1 MRIQLTRASVKA
13 LEGLLQ
19 KMVKFKEAKLVRR
32 ISALLEHLH
41 QQQPVS
47 EIASKWSVS
56 EAAIYH
62 WVKQFMLKGV
72 QSLHY
77 HYKGGR
83 PPKLSLLQL
92 KKLTQLLDG
101 GPEAAGLAEGCWNS
115 ALVQQLIKLKF
126 EVEYHVQYVSAL
138 LHKLGY
144 SFQKAERI
152 SDYLD
157 PERRCEWREET
168 WPNLLA
174 EARRVKGLILFGDEA
189 SFAQWG
195 SLGYTWARVG
205 QTPQIKTSGK
215 RKGYKVFGAVEYF
228 SGRVFYK
235 GTTGKFNS
243 ESYQTFLE
251 EVLEKT
257 TEPIFLVQDGA
268 RYHTSKEIKE
278 FFEGQRERLRV
289 YQLPAYSPDYNP
301 IEYLWRKTKRK
312 GTHNKYFAEFG
323 LLAEAVDQALESFE
337 QQPQEILG
345 LFGCYHKDQT
355 ATEQVAA

>member
-1 MRIQLTRASVKA
+1 MRIQLTRPSVKT
-13 LEGLLQ
+13 LEALLQ
-19 KMVKFKEAKLVRR
+19 KMVKYGQAKLVRR
-32 ISALLEHLH
+32 ISVLLEHLH

-47 EIASKWSVS
+47 EVASKWGVS

-62 WVKQFMLKGV
+62 WVKQFMCKGLA
-72 QSLHY
+72 SLDY

-83 PPKLSLLQL
+83 PPKLSLRQQ
-92 KKLTQLLDG
+92 KTLTQVLDG
-101 GPEAAGLAEGCWNS
+101 GPQAAGFKEGCWNS
-115 ALVQQLIKLKF
+115 ALVQELIKLKF

-157 PERRCEWREET
+157 PQRRREWREEI

-174 EARRVKGLILFGDEA
+174 EARRVEGLILFGDEA

-205 QTPQIKTSGK
+205 QTPQVKTSGK

-228 SGRVFYK
+228 SGQVFYQ
-235 GTTGKFNS
+235 GIEGKFNS
-243 ESYQTFLE
+243 ASYQAFLE

-257 TEPIFLVQDGA
+257 SEVIFLVQDGA

-278 FFEGQRERLRV
+278 FFEEHQERLRV
-289 YQLPAYSPDYNP
+289 YQLPSYSPDYNP

-323 LLAEAVDQALESFE
+323 KLCEAVDAALESFE

-345 LFGCYHKDQT
+345 LFGCYRKDQPK
-355 ATEQVAA
+355 TEQLAA

>member
-1 MRIQLTRASVKA
+1 MRIQLTGPSVKT
-13 LEGLLQ
+13 LEVLLQ
-19 KMVKFKEAKLVRR
+19 KMVKFKEVKKVRR

-41 QQQPVS
+41 HQHPISQV
-47 EIASKWSVS
+47 ACKWGVS

-62 WVKQFMLKGV
+62 WVKQFMCKGLA
-72 QSLHY
+72 SLDY

-83 PPKLSLLQL
+83 APKLSLRQQ
-92 KKLTQLLDG
+92 KILTQLLDS
-101 GPEAAGLAEGCWNS
+101 GPQGCGFEEGCWNS
-115 ALVQQLIKLKF
+115 ALVQELIKLKF
-126 EVEYHVQYVSAL
+126 AVEYHVQYVSAL

-157 PERRCEWREET
+157 PQRRQQWREEI
-168 WPNLLA
+168 WPSLLA

-205 QTPQIKTSGK
+205 QTPQVKTSGK

-228 SGRVFYK
+228 SGQVFYQ
-235 GTTGKFNS
+235 GTSGKFNS
-243 ESYQTFLE
+243 ESYQAFLE
-251 EVLEKT
+251 EILEKT

-268 RYHTSKEIKE
+268 RYHTSKEMLQ
-278 FFEGQRERLRV
+278 FFEEHKERLRV

-323 LLAEAVDQALESFE
+323 KLAEAVDQALAGFK

-345 LFGCYHKDQT
+345 LFGCYRQDQAET
-355 ATEQVAA
+355 QQFAA